1 MEEYGVGAESADHNQ
16 QQQGKHRKTW
26 KRSSNNNNYNQ
37 RKDKKKDLPSGK
49 LLIFPFQMVVVFMYY
64 CLCITLSKLNVL
76 TTIVRRKEGWR
87 RIILLVPYP
96 SRSRERWG
104 FIDIKCASSPP
115 NEGPIS

>member
-1 MEEYGVGAESADHNQ
+1 VEEYGVGADHIQ

-26 KRSSNNNNYNQ
+26 KRSSNNNNNYNQ

-49 LLIFPFQMVVVFMYY
+49 LLIFPFRMVVVFMYY

-76 TTIVRRKEGWR
+76 TTIARRKEGWR

-96 SRSRERWG
+96 SRSREQWG
-104 FIDIKCASSPP
+104 FIAIKCASPPP